1 MKANRQNSESGVV
14 LIAVLGGILLLT
26 MMVFALSSSVRVG
39 MEELQNRKEQLQA
52 YYLARG
58 GVFTTSWLLSQMS
71 TSPDSVVHPGKQ
83 SIEWELPIGKI
94 HVDLTD
100 ESGKIDLNRVE
111 EPLLEKLLL
120 ALGYDL
126 DTARPLATAIVD
138 WRKPSSLARW
148 ESAQASGNVL
158 DYDPSRSAQYDY
170 HAVEE
175 ILNVPGMKSEIFYGH
190 YVRHEDGKVERM
202 PGLVDCLTVYARD
215 TRININYAP
224 HAVLVAVAEMD
235 AQTADYIVAGRA
247 QKPFAT
253 LDEFTRE
260 FPASLRGETLS
271 RLTTQNSGLF
281 TLLVTGQ
288 TRSGIVARVR
298 TVVKVSGVSD
308 APFQIIGWKD
318 SHVQ

>member
-1 MKANRQNSESGVV
+1 MKANSKNSESGVV
-14 LIAVLGGILLLT
+14 LIATLGGILLLT

-39 MEELQNRKEQLQA
+39 TEELQNRKERLQA

-58 GVFTTSWLLSQMS
+58 GVFTSAWMLSQM
-71 TSPDSVVHPGKQ
+71 TAAPDSFVHPGQQ
-83 SIEWELPIGKI
+83 SIEWELPQGKV

-100 ESGKIDLNRVE
+100 ETGKIDLNRAE
-111 EPLLEKLLL
+111 EPLLEKLLM

-138 WRKPSSLARW
+138 WRNPSSLARW
-148 ESAQASGNVL
+148 ESAQASGNSL
-158 DYDPSRSAQYDY
+158 DYDPSRSTQFDY

-175 ILNVPGMKSEIFYGH
+175 VLNVPGMKAEIFFGH
-190 YVRHEDGKVERM
+190 YVRHEDGKVERQ
-202 PGLVDCLTVYARD
+202 PGLVDCLTVSARD
-215 TRININYAP
+215 ARININYAP
-224 HAVLVAVAEMD
+224 RAVLAAITEMD
-235 AQTADYIVAGRA
+235 TQTADYIVAARA
-247 QKPFAT
+247 QKPFASVNE
-253 LDEFTRE
+253 LTRE
-260 FPASLRGETLS
+260 FPASFSAEVLS

-298 TVVKVSGVSD
+298 TVAKVSAVGD
-308 APFQIIGWKD
+308 APFQIIAWKD